1 MIASEARERR
11 EAEHGRLGPQAVL
24 DLLAK
29 HTSLDILVRA
39 PLSLWAT
46 GARFIKD
53 TDHPR
58 VLAIRAEGGMR
69 RSRVGPPQRPGEV
82 TLTGLTTLRVEG
94 MSSVHV
100 AVGNALVSTLRML
113 DEHGL
118 ARIERNDRGQ
128 IARVRRAR
136 RGRA

>member
-11 EAEHGRLGPQAVL
+11 EVEHGRLGPLAVL

-29 HTSLDILVRA
+29 HTSLDIRVRA
-39 PLSLWAT
+39 PLSIWAT
-46 GARFIKD
+46 GARFIQD

-58 VLAIRAEGGMR
+58 VLAKRADGGMR

-82 TLTGLTTLRVEG
+82 TLIERGRCRPSRREV
-94 MSSVHV
+94 
-100 AVGNALVSTLRML
+100 VGKALVSTLRML

-128 IARVRRAR
+128 IARVRRTR
-136 RGRA
+136 RVRA